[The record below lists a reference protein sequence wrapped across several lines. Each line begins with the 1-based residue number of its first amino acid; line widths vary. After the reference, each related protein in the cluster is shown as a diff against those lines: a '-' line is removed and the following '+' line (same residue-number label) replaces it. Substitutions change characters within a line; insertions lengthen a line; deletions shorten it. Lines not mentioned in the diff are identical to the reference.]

1 MARTRTVKRES
12 DAERYRRFSVTEPR
26 TEYAYVAFVGLD
38 RLQAREVVH
47 EIERG
52 LPFAAFE
59 RLRNTLGLTAGEFA
73 KVVAIPARTLIRR
86 KSEGRL
92 SLEESDRLVRVSRVF
107 AHAVDVYDG
116 DPERAAEWMKSPIPA
131 LGGRRPIDLVW
142 SDAGAMGVDRIL
154 GRLEHGIFS

>member
-1 MARTRTVKRES
+1 MARPRSTRHES

-26 TEYAYVAFVGLD
+26 TRYAYVAFVGLD
-38 RLQAREVVH
+38 RVEAPDLVRQ
-47 EIERG
+47 IERG

-59 RLRNTLGLTAGEFA
+59 RLQHTLGLTAGEFA

-107 AHAVDVYDG
+107 AHAVDVYEGNPDL
-116 DPERAAEWMKSPIPA
+116 AAEWMKSPIPA
-131 LGGRRPIDLVW
+131 LGGRRPIELVW
-142 SDAGAMGVDRIL
+142 SDAGTAAVDTIL
-154 GRLEHGIFS
+154 GRLQHGIFS